1 LILKIK
7 KTKTKYLVKSN
18 HSPKSMCRLKHR
30 DSPLRNLPEYCTIC
44 WDTHL
49 CKAAN
54 LPFAKASEMNI
65 DKKGAMKGARAAI
78 N

>member
-1 LILKIK
+1 
-7 KTKTKYLVKSN
+7 
-18 HSPKSMCRLKHR
+18 
-30 DSPLRNLPEYCTIC
+30 
-44 WDTHL
+44 L